1 MYQNWQE
8 MLIAKVSA
16 PEAGADAVIE
26 TRRGASI
33 YTQMSL
39 PICAVIINSRSN
51 EGRIGRANR
60 RRLGRRAR
68 GLLVPE
74 RKFHYS
80 SAQERER

>member
-1 MYQNWQE
+1 
-8 MLIAKVSA
+8 MLIAKIST

-51 EGRIGRANR
+51 EGELAGRTEGGWN
-60 RRLGRRAR
+60 
-68 GLLVPE
+68 E
-74 RKFHYS
+74 EH
-80 SAQERER
+80 